1 MLYIAQRGSSMLS
14 LKDYKNA
21 KDIKNLVA
29 KLFESRQ
36 VAHNVHLQTKSYAQ
50 HKALNGFYEN
60 ILDFT
65 DTFVETYQG
74 QYGILSGYEKLI
86 IIEPVNEIETYLEDC
101 AKIFSIAKD
110 SMDDS
115 HLKNIMEEIISL
127 TYKTLYKLK
136 HLK

>member
-60 ILDFT
+60 ILYFT

-86 IIEPVNEIETYLEDC
+86 IIEPVNEIEKKS
-101 AKIFSIAKD
+101 KIFFMKFGDRFVLFFETILNNVTINNCS
-110 SMDDS
+110 
-115 HLKNIMEEIISL
+115 
-127 TYKTLYKLK
+127 
-136 HLK
+136 